1 MSEKMSEKIYV
12 RLFDFRIYNE
22 DLSEDSDSEEEK
34 KSFGDKK
41 ETVIQM
47 YGMNEGGET
56 FAINVMNF
64 KPFFYVKV
72 PQFWDL
78 RNLQNFKE
86 KVKKEIGPY
95 YSESVKKFKYIN
107 KKKVVRI

>member
-1 MSEKMSEKIYV
+1 MSKKVYV

-22 DLSEDSDSEEEK
+22 DLTEDSDEEGK
-34 KSFGDKK
+34 KTYIDNK

-47 YGMNEGGET
+47 FGMNEEGET

-72 PQFWDL
+72 PQYWDIS
-78 RNLQNFKE
+78 NLKIFE
-86 KVKKEIGPY
+86 RKVK
-95 YSESVKKFKYIN
+95 N
-107 KKKVVRI
+107 KHKPKRNNETRDKR

>member
-1 MSEKMSEKIYV
+1 
-12 RLFDFRIYNE
+12 
-22 DLSEDSDSEEEK
+22 
-34 KSFGDKK
+34 
-41 ETVIQM
+41 M

-78 RNLQNFKE
+78 RNFTKTFKE
-86 KVKKEIGPY
+86 KV
-95 YSESVKKFKYIN
+95 
-107 KKKVVRI
+107 

>member
-1 MSEKMSEKIYV
+1 MSGKISV

-22 DLSEDSDSEEEK
+22 DLSENSDSDEE

-78 RNLQNFKE
+78 RNLE
-86 KVKKEIGPY
+86 KVLATKISLSAITPSKSNIIFLIIY
-95 YSESVKKFKYIN
+95 KNLLVLKY
-107 KKKVVRI
+107 